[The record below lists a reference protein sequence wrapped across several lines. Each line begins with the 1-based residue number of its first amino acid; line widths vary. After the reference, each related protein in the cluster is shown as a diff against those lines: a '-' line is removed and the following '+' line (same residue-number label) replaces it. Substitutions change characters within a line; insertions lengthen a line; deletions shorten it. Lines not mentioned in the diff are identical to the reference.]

1 MKTLTKLTICIITY
15 NRGTCALRQV
25 NSIKNSLSSDIS
37 ILVLDNAST
46 IDTEGYKVIE
56 ELSKI
61 NPSIEYI
68 RHDHNRL
75 THGNFLACFDLA
87 KAPFIQI
94 MSDEDFPNI
103 AVIKESILVLEEFK
117 NVAVLRGSIGPEEG
131 QPGRNSM
138 QYEEAFLRGGQEALS
153 YFALR
158 TNYLSGIIYNRKL
171 ICEGGLVN
179 RLRDKLY
186 LHRQYPHVYLDCL
199 CASMYDVIL
208 TSSKICH
215 EGPEDP
221 SSLNIQNFDGHTTSF
236 SGRLE
241 QILALR
247 DMITELYDTLDP
259 SCRLETCLLIY
270 ELLSAKYFL
279 LIKIDAFIYKKLR
292 IDPEKIME
300 ALLQFLIAASHIE
313 IFAGHEKDVAHR
325 IHRRY
330 SLITIEEDLRYGR
343 IFNQVKASS

>member
-25 NSIKNSLSSDIS
+25 NSIKNSLSNDIS

-46 IDTEGYKVIE
+46 IDTEGYQAIE

-87 KAPFIQI
+87 KTPFIQI

-103 AVIKESILVLEEFK
+103 AIVQESILVLEEFK

-158 TNYLSGIIYNRKL
+158 TNYLSGVIYNRKL
-171 ICEGGLVN
+171 IIEEGVIN
-179 RLRDKLY
+179 RLRDKLILY
-186 LHRQYPHVYLDCL
+186 RQYPHVYLDCL

-208 TSSKICH
+208 TSSIICW

-221 SSLNIQNFDGHTTSF
+221 SSVNVQNFDGNTASF
-236 SGRLE
+236 TGRLE
-241 QILALR
+241 QILAFR
-247 DMITELYDTLDP
+247 EMIIELYEILDF

-270 ELLSAKYFL
+270 ELLSAKYL
-279 LIKIDAFIYKKLR
+279 LLVKIDSFIYKKLR
-292 IDPEKIME
+292 IDPDKIMD
-300 ALLQFLIAASHIE
+300 ALLHFLIAASHIE
-313 IFAGHEKDVAHR
+313 IFVGHEKDVAHR
-325 IHRRY
+325 IQRRY
-330 SLITIEEDLRYGR
+330 SLITIEDDLRYGR
-343 IFNQVKASS
+343 IFNQIKTAS

>member
-25 NSIKNSLSSDIS
+25 NSIKNSLSNDIS

-87 KAPFIQI
+87 KTPFIQI

-103 AVIKESILVLEEFK
+103 AIIQESILVLEEFK
-117 NVAVLRGSIGPEEG
+117 NVAVFRGSIGPEEG